1 MEIGLPNTMQ
11 KNKVGVAR
19 TQTRVFGNGKQWNYL
34 FVSCQRSGYK
44 SRNGK
49 GEIGCTAFDYD
60 FGIFTNFLT
69 NNITECIQDDAM
81 VYDD

>member
-19 TQTRVFGNGKQWNYL
+19 TQTRMFGNGKQWNYL

-49 GEIGCTAFDYD
+49 GEI
-60 FGIFTNFLT
+60 
-69 NNITECIQDDAM
+69 EK
-81 VYDD
+81 